1 MTCRT
6 ARARR
11 MAPGAADDSERGA
24 GLVSE
29 AVAVVLF
36 FGVSAYA
43 LFGGADFGSG
53 FWDLT
58 AGGTERGARPRRGRE
73 PTRSVRSGKP
83 TTSG

>member
-1 MTCRT
+1 MS
-6 ARARR
+6 
-11 MAPGAADDSERGA
+11 G
-24 GLVSE
+24 

-58 AGGTERGARPRRGRE
+58 AGGPDRGKQPRAVVSHSIGPVWEANHVWLVFILVVMWTAFSEALR
-73 PTRSVRSGKP
+73 RSC
-83 TTSG
+83 